1 MTDTVRLTGV
11 ACQALVVRTK
21 GLASR
26 VRAVAL
32 STAVV
37 AVLCLGL
44 PLALA
49 IRVLVFDDEAKEVE
63 QIAVTTAARLSVDPP
78 TALDRPELPRQASE
92 AELAFYGPHGRRIVG
107 TGPDSADP
115 VADRAAGGVVATQGG
130 PWTLALSGPA
140 VIAAAPVTDGSTVV
154 GVVRVSS
161 DAAAVWLRTLAAWA
175 ALVAICLV
183 AFAASLALAR
193 RSAARLGDSVERLR
207 DTAVAIGDGDLSR
220 CSAPSG
226 ILELDEVGEALT
238 TTAMRLS
245 ELLHRERALGAAAS
259 HQLRTPLMRLQLL
272 LDSADTTLAGSGQPD
287 RADLIREAAHEVQ
300 TLRTQLEELL
310 DLTRE
315 RARKDHERHALD
327 LATVLEQVD
336 QRHHAVAAAHKR
348 RLVVGL
354 DEGLPAVTGSTS
366 AVGHAM
372 DVLVDNALQHGQ
384 GTIRV
389 WARETVGTV
398 AIDVTDE
405 GQGFP
410 TRADDKPN
418 GSQQSG
424 LGLGLAAALV
434 QAQYGRLVLPG
445 PGQTPCVSIILS
457 PYSQE

>member
-1 MTDTVRLTGV
+1 M
-11 ACQALVVRTK
+11 RTK
-21 GLASR
+21 DLAFR
-26 VRAVAL
+26 VREVAL

-44 PLALA
+44 PLALT
-49 IRVLVFDDEAKEVE
+49 IRVLVFDDQAKEVE
-63 QIAVTTAARLSVDPP
+63 QIAVTTAAKLSVDPP
-78 TALDRPELPRQASE
+78 TALDRPELPRQASQID
-92 AELAFYGPHGRRIVG
+92 LAFYGPQGQRIVG
-107 TGPDSADP
+107 TGPNGADP
-115 VADRAAGGVVATQGG
+115 VAKRAAGGVVATQGG

-154 GVVRVSS
+154 GVVWVSS
-161 DAAAVWLRTLAAWA
+161 DAAPIWLRTLGAWA
-175 ALVAICLV
+175 ALVSICLV
-183 AFAASLALAR
+183 ALAASLALAR

-220 CSAPSG
+220 CSPPSG

-272 LDSADTTLAGSGQPD
+272 LDSADITLGGSGQPD

-310 DLTRE
+310 SLTRE
-315 RARKDHERHALD
+315 RSENDHERHALD
-327 LATVLEQVD
+327 LAAVLEQVC
-336 QRHHAVAAAHKR
+336 QRHNAIAAAHER

-354 DEGLPAVTGSTS
+354 DEGLPAVVGSTS
-366 AVGHAM
+366 AVGHAL
-372 DVLVDNALQHGQ
+372 DVLVDNAVQHGQ
-384 GTIRV
+384 GTVRV

-405 GQGFP
+405 GQGFAAR
-410 TRADDKPN
+410 TDDEQT
-418 GSQQSG
+418 GSQSSAG

-434 QAQYGRLVLPG
+434 QAQSGRLVLPG
-445 PGQTPCVSIILS
+445 AGHAPCVSIILS
-457 PYSQE
+457 PYLQD